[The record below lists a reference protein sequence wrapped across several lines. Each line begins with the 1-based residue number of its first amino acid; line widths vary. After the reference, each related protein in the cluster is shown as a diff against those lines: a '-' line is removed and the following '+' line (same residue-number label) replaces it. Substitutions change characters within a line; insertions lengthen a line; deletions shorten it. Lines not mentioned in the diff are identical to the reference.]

1 MTVGDSVTLQ
11 PLLETAGINWGA
23 APPPVEQ
30 AGDPAWVYTGSDE
43 LMAFSGSDHPEEAIQ
58 FVLFWGTEANRMR
71 VEVDG
76 LPLNMRIAEELGWAG
91 ESQGRQEMLAAIQLG
106 RPTVFVPEWYFVY
119 DFLDEALVLM
129 IEDGL
134 SAQEALDEM
143 APIIQDELDLRWETW
158 ENIE

>member
-1 MTVGDSVTLQ
+1 
-11 PLLETAGINWGA
+11 
-23 APPPVEQ
+23 
-30 AGDPAWVYTGSDE
+30 
-43 LMAFSGSDHPEEAIQ
+43 
-58 FVLFWGTEANRMR
+58 
-71 VEVDG
+71 
-76 LPLNMRIAEELGWAG
+76 
-91 ESQGRQEMLAAIQLG
+91 MLAAIQLG

-119 DFLDEALVLM
+119 DFLDEALVLI